1 MLLHIALKVKLA
13 EAERSS
19 PVVFLGKVILN
30 VCSKCTGEH
39 PYWSVISIKLQSN
52 IFRTPFHKNTSGGLL
67 LQKGTSYTFQFNDC
81 KSSLQFFTSVLN
93 STLILHACWSKSF
106 RARSLLFILCEKY
119 LQRFIWH
126 WLFFI
131 DTYNFSVA

>member
-39 PYWSVISIKLQSN
+39 PY
-52 IFRTPFHKNTSGGLL
+52 
-67 LQKGTSYTFQFNDC
+67 
-81 KSSLQFFTSVLN
+81 
-93 STLILHACWSKSF
+93 
-106 RARSLLFILCEKY
+106 
-119 LQRFIWH
+119 
-126 WLFFI
+126 
-131 DTYNFSVA
+131 